1 MESDLYEH
9 CVHCVDGTSCDV
21 QHEVPCIE
29 CPESGYEPFMGCL
42 FHGRGQAG
50 DPCTCGPVGPVDK
63 SEDPESSFDGPLLG
77 DVFDEGES
85 EGGSAEAKPASPSPS
100 LGPDLKTCAVGEVT
114 ITQRVEAHRVDRED
128 RYGVDRNEH
137 EPSFACSESE
147 FENRAAGVT
156 AHLRATHAEREN
168 AEMTAWVQRWAPI
181 IEAAKD
187 VSLDHSCG
195 LDGWDEACPEC
206 RFAKLMYEEAKR

>member
-1 MESDLYEH
+1 MTELCERCGEGYDPNCQQCHESR
-9 CVHCVDGTSCDV
+9 
-21 QHEVPCIE
+21 
-29 CPESGYEPFMGCL
+29 YEPFMGCL

-147 FENRAAGVT
+147 FARDDEFKALQKAHQRLKGRYKKLERTVT
-156 AHLRATHAEREN
+156 LKDQIIKTREFEISELR
-168 AEMTAWVQRWAPI
+168 
-181 IEAAKD
+181 K
-187 VSLDHSCG
+187 G
-195 LDGWDEACPEC
+195 L
-206 RFAKLMYEEAKR
+206 R

>member
-100 LGPDLKTCAVGEVT
+100 LGPDLKT
-114 ITQRVEAHRVDRED
+114 
-128 RYGVDRNEH
+128 
-137 EPSFACSESE
+137 ESE
-147 FENRAAGVT
+147 FARDDEFKALQKAHQRLKGRYKKLERTVT
-156 AHLRATHAEREN
+156 LKDQIIKTREFEISELR
-168 AEMTAWVQRWAPI
+168 
-181 IEAAKD
+181 K
-187 VSLDHSCG
+187 G
-195 LDGWDEACPEC
+195 L
-206 RFAKLMYEEAKR
+206 R